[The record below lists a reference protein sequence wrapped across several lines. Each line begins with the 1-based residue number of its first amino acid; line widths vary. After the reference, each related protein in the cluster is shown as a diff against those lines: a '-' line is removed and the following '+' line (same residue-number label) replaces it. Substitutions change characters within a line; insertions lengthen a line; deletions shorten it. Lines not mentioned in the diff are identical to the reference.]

1 MDPWNVRCNLS
12 DMLRPSMQT
21 LKHLVVNIHVVDAG
35 DDSLHRI
42 TSEFEDMR
50 TKKII
55 ETVTIG
61 ILVRTFGCNFK
72 VGEAWGRLDEILTS
86 PEWFSLKRVSL
97 AIEIPGYNS
106 GVYELNAL
114 RNSPGTRFP
123 RLSSSNSVSLDINL
137 KVDPP

>member
-1 MDPWNVRCNLS
+1 
-12 DMLRPSMQT
+12 MQT

-50 TKKII
+50 TKNII

-61 ILVRTFGCNFK
+61 ILVWTFGCNFK

-97 AIEIPGYNS
+97 VIKLHRGYS
-106 GVYELNAL
+106 ELEKPL
-114 RNSPGTRFP
+114 PKLFETQFP
-123 RLSSSNSVSLDINL
+123 RLLSSNSVSLDI
-137 KVDPP
+137 KVKSG